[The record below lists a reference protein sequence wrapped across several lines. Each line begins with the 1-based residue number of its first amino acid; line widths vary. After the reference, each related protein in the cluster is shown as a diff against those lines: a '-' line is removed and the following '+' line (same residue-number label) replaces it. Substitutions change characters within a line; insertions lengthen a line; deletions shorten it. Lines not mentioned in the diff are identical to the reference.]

1 MGQKSQKIF
10 LDVCGTQMT
19 NKCSFKGASEPNNLN
34 FKYLNLVTSSFC
46 TLVKGNS
53 SDISLPN
60 SL

>member
-1 MGQKSQKIF
+1 MRQKSQKIF

-19 NKCSFKGASEPNNLN
+19 NKFFKEASEPNSLN
-34 FKYLNLVTSSFC
+34 FKYLNLVPSSFC
-46 TLVKGNS
+46 KLVKSNS